1 MKSRSKHLYKEIPT
15 LEQLEKELHRE
26 KYKSKY
32 RKILRST
39 FFALVIVSAFS
50 VLVATLFL
58 PVLQIYGNSMS
69 PTFSEGDIVVSVK
82 DRNYNTGDIIA
93 FYYNNHILVK
103 RIVAGSM
110 QWVNIDDK
118 GNVYVDDKLLDEPY
132 VTEKSYGEND
142 IKYPYQ
148 VPENSFF
155 VMGDHRKTSIDSR
168 KSVVGCVNREEIVG
182 KIIFRV
188 YKQKT

>member
-1 MKSRSKHLYKEIPT
+1 MKTHSKHLYKEVPT

-32 RKILRST
+32 KKILRST

-82 DRNYNTGDIIA
+82 DGNYNTGDIIA

-103 RIVAGSM
+103 RIVAGSG
-110 QWVNIDDK
+110 QWVNIDNK

-142 IKYPYQ
+142 IEYPYQ

-168 KSVVGCVNREEIVG
+168 KSVVGCVNKEEIVG

-188 YKQKT
+188 YKQKA

>member
-82 DRNYNTGDIIA
+82 DGNYNTGDIIA
-93 FYYNNHILVK
+93 FYYNNH
-103 RIVAGSM
+103 G
-110 QWVNIDDK
+110 
-118 GNVYVDDKLLDEPY
+118 P
-132 VTEKSYGEND
+132 
-142 IKYPYQ
+142 
-148 VPENSFF
+148 
-155 VMGDHRKTSIDSR
+155 
-168 KSVVGCVNREEIVG
+168 
-182 KIIFRV
+182 
-188 YKQKT
+188 